1 MKSQNFFTDRSRLP
15 STGAQHPLSTPDSLV
30 RAHCCAPLQTPDSLV
45 RAHSIPYRPPT
56 P

>member
-30 RAHCCAPLQTPDSLV
+30 RAY
-45 RAHSIPYRPPT
+45 SIPYRLPT